1 LEASAVQHLANTKR
15 GVALLEKGLV
25 HLEKQLNYWREA
37 GKEIGHKLGVIEE
50 RKRNKKEIQ
59 MFKWILLVNQVI
71 ILALQL
77 LVMIG
82 AFNA

>member
-1 LEASAVQHLANTKR
+1 LEASAVQHLANNER
-15 GVALLEKGLV
+15 GVGLLERGLV
-25 HLEKQLNYWREA
+25 HLEEQLNYWREA
-37 GKEIGHKLGVIEE
+37 GKEIGRKLGVIEE

-59 MFKWILLVNQVI
+59 MFKWILLFNQVI

-77 LVMIG
+77 LIMIG

>member
-1 LEASAVQHLANTKR
+1 M
-15 GVALLEKGLV
+15 LEKGLV

-37 GKEIGHKLGVIEE
+37 GKEIGRKLGVIEE

-59 MFKWILLVNQVI
+59 MFKWILLFNQVI

-77 LVMIG
+77 LIVIG

>member
-1 LEASAVQHLANTKR
+1 MLER
-15 GVALLEKGLV
+15 GLV
-25 HLEKQLNYWREA
+25 HLEEQLNNWREA
-37 GKEIGHKLGVIEE
+37 GKEIGRKLGVVEE

-77 LVMIG
+77 LIMIG

>member
-1 LEASAVQHLANTKR
+1 MLER
-15 GVALLEKGLV
+15 GLV
-25 HLEKQLNYWREA
+25 HLEEQLNNWREA
-37 GKEIGHKLGVIEE
+37 GKEIGRKLGVVEE

-59 MFKWILLVNQVI
+59 MFKWILLFNQVI

-77 LVMIG
+77 LIMIG

>member
-1 LEASAVQHLANTKR
+1 M
-15 GVALLEKGLV
+15 GLLERGLV
-25 HLEKQLNYWREA
+25 HLEEQLNNWREA
-37 GKEIGHKLGVIEE
+37 GKEIGRKLGVVEE

-77 LVMIG
+77 LIMIG

>member
-1 LEASAVQHLANTKR
+1 M
-15 GVALLEKGLV
+15 ALLEKGLV

>member
-1 LEASAVQHLANTKR
+1 LANTER
-15 GVALLEKGLV
+15 GVALLERGLV
-25 HLEKQLNYWREA
+25 HLERELNKWREA
-37 GKEIGHKLGVIEE
+37 GKEIGRKLGVIEE

-77 LVMIG
+77 LIMIG